1 MSKFYVTTPIYYVND
16 KPHIGH
22 AYTTVL
28 ADVLARYNRAM
39 GNDTFFLTGTD
50 EHGQKVQTAA
60 EKHGISPQQHCDD
73 TVQRFQE
80 LWNTLGIT
88 NDRFIRTTQEEHK
101 RVVAEVL
108 QDLYDRGEIYRGN
121 YTGWYCVGDER
132 FFTEKDLVD
141 GKCPEC
147 GREVTAI
154 TENNYFFRMSK
165 YQDWLIDYIKTHPDF
180 ILPAFRANE
189 TLGFLKK
196 PLEDL
201 CISRPKSRLSWGIEL
216 PFDKD
221 YVTYV
226 WFDALLNYVSGVG
239 YRTDDEKFKR
249 WWPASCELIGKDILT
264 THTVYWPTMLKAIGL
279 PLPKTVFAHGWW
291 LADSKKSNAQNENKA
306 AGNVVVTENG
316 EVKQKMGKSN
326 GNAVSPESLI
336 AMTNVD
342 AFRYFLMAEM
352 SLGNDA
358 CFSEETFTTRY
369 NSDLANDL
377 GNLLSRVVKMTI
389 RATGGA
395 IPASGELNADDRELF
410 AAVDNAIAAM
420 GSCLESYKL
429 DQGIASVLNAV
440 RAGNRYLEKCA
451 PWTLAKNGETE
462 RLNTVLA
469 TSATA
474 IYKVAV
480 LLAPV
485 MPNKMGELVT
495 ALGGDAKN
503 LPVITELGKVASI
516 SGWQMSDV
524 PPLFPRLEVQK
535 PAPAEKVEKKSAKAE
550 KKAAPAPQLEVPGV
564 ITINDF
570 QRTELRTA
578 KVLKAE
584 KVEGADK
591 LLKLEIE
598 VGSENR
604 QIVSGIAPWYAPDD
618 LIGKNIVIVANL
630 QKAKIRGI
638 ESCGMLLA
646 AKCGDTLALVM
657 PDKDIPSGT
666 LVG

>member
-1 MSKFYVTTPIYYVND
+1 MEKFYVTTPIYYVND
-16 KPHIGH
+16 RPHIGH

-28 ADVLARYNRAM
+28 ADVLARYNRSL
-39 GNDTFFLTGTD
+39 GKDTFFLTGTD
-50 EHGQKVQTAA
+50 EHGQKVQNAA
-60 EKHGISPQQHCDD
+60 EKHGISPQQHCDE
-73 TVQRFQE
+73 TVLRFQE
-80 LWNTLGIT
+80 LWKKLGIT
-88 NDRFIRTTQEEHK
+88 CDRFIRTTQAEHK
-101 RVVAEVL
+101 RVVQEVL
-108 QDLYDRGEIYRGN
+108 QDLYDRGEIYKAD

-154 TENNYFFRMSK
+154 TESNYFFRMSK
-165 YQDWLIDYIKTHPDF
+165 YQDWLIDHIKNNPDF

-196 PLEDL
+196 PLADL

-249 WWPASCELIGKDILT
+249 WWPATCELIGKDILT
-264 THTVYWPTMLKAIGL
+264 THTVYWPTMLKAMDL
-279 PLPKTVFAHGWW
+279 PLPKTIFAHGWW
-291 LADSKKSNAQNENKA
+291 LTGNQKMSKSL
-306 AGNVVVTENG
+306 GNVVNPMDMIERAG
-316 EVKQKMGKSN
+316 
-326 GNAVSPESLI
+326 
-336 AMTNVD
+336 VD

-358 CFSEETFTTRY
+358 NFTEETFISRY

-377 GNLLSRVVKMTI
+377 GNLLSRVVKLTI
-389 RATGGA
+389 RATGGT
-395 IPASGELNADDRELF
+395 IPAAADLNADDQELLD
-410 AAVDNAIAAM
+410 AVKNAVDSM
-420 GSCLESYKL
+420 GSSLENYKL
-429 DQGIASVLNAV
+429 DQGIAAVLNAV

-462 RLNTVLA
+462 RLHTVL
-469 TSATA
+469 STA
-474 IYKVAV
+474 ANAIFKVAV

-485 MPNKMGELVT
+485 MPEKMSELVK
-495 ALGGDAKN
+495 ALGGKDM
-503 LPVITELGKVASI
+503 PVIAELADHPGI
-516 SGWQMSDV
+516 SGWVMNDV
-524 PPLFPRLEVQK
+524 PPLFPRIIEEK
-535 PAPAEKVEKKSAKAE
+535 TEAAPAPKKAEKTAKAE
-550 KKAAPAPQLEVPGV
+550 KRSAPEAKAEIPGV
-564 ITINDF
+564 ITIDDF
-570 QRTELRTA
+570 KRTELRTA

-598 VGSENR
+598 LGSEIR
-604 QIVSGIAPWYAPDD
+604 QIVSGIAPWYAPEA
-618 LIGKNIVIVANL
+618 LVGKMIIVVANL

-638 ESCGMLLA
+638 ESNGMLLA
-646 AKCGDTLALVM
+646 AKCGDTLSLIT
-657 PDKDIPSGT
+657 PDKEIASGI